1 MSHMLVDIITE
12 AFRDNRTEEQ
22 KRRDRRNEAIKS
34 CLTWFLFVT
43 LVADGPV
50 ALLLWM
56 LS

>member
-34 CLTWFLFVT
+34 CLTWILFVT

>member
-1 MSHMLVDIITE
+1 MLVDIITE